1 MNKVGLSI
9 AGMMLVLGMGLAM
22 WTHHLMQE
30 RLSEERRSMMSA
42 RNSELYQASMKSEV
56 EVARLSTHLA
66 GARAGDW
73 VEADEMALALDVVY
87 SRHFLHSRGAIYRDL
102 QSQDE
107 YSTAVHQIGRQL
119 DQLEA
124 SMDAQD
130 WDAAWIAQ
138 GEIAVA
144 MNEVTRLSLRAE
156 RNIKEAAARELER
169 FRQQCQ
175 TLNLLAWLMMV
186 GGCLILG
193 VGRTGRV
200 RTSHENDYE
209 LV

>member
-1 MNKVGLSI
+1 MNKIGLSI
-9 AGMMLVLGMGLAM
+9 AGVMLVLGMGLAM
-22 WTHHLMQE
+22 WTHHMMQD
-30 RLSEERRSMMSA
+30 RLGEERRSMLSA
-42 RNSELYQASMKSEV
+42 QNSELYQAAMKSEV

-66 GARAGDW
+66 GARAGDQ
-73 VEADEMALALDVVY
+73 VEVDEMSLALDVVF

-102 QSQDE
+102 QQTAE
-107 YSTAVHQIGRQL
+107 YSTAVHQIGRLL
-119 DQLEA
+119 DQLESA
-124 SMDAQD
+124 ISRQM
-130 WDAAWIAQ
+130 WDEAWVAQ
-138 GEIAVA
+138 GQIAVA

-156 RNIKEAAARELER
+156 RNAKEASARELER

-175 TLNLLAWLMMV
+175 TLHLLAWLMMV

-193 VGRTGRV
+193 AGRLGRV

>member
-1 MNKVGLSI
+1 
-9 AGMMLVLGMGLAM
+9 
-22 WTHHLMQE
+22 
-30 RLSEERRSMMSA
+30 MMSA

-124 SMDAQD
+124 SMDTQD